1 MFWGMMS
8 VLFVSAGATLL
19 MTGVDMW
26 GRDLHLI
33 LATQFMLLGTV
44 IFGAGLLFLSK
55 AGRW

>member
-33 LATQFMLLGTV
+33 LATQFMILGTV
-44 IFGAGLLFLSK
+44 IFGAGVLFLSK

>member
-1 MFWGMMS
+1 MFWGVMS
-8 VLFVSAGATLL
+8 VVFVSAGATLL

-26 GRDLHLI
+26 DRDLHLI
-33 LATQFMLLGTV
+33 LATQFMILGTV